1 MADSSSRPD
10 PDALLEQLQQA
21 DAQAARGKL
30 KVFFGANAGVGKTYA
45 MLATAQSLR
54 EQGRDVLV
62 GVVETHGRDET
73 AALLAGLPVLPLRE
87 QDYRGHRL
95 REFDLDGALA
105 RHPSLILMDE
115 LAHTNAPGS
124 RHQKRW
130 QDVEELLAAGID
142 VFTTVNVQH
151 LESLN
156 DVVGGI
162 TGVRVWETVPDR
174 VFDRADE
181 VVLVDLPPDELLKRL
196 QEGKVYLPR
205 QAERAIQN
213 FFRKG
218 NLIALRELALRRTA
232 DRVDGEMRA
241 WRRDQSVDTVW
252 RTRDSL
258 LVAVG
263 PAPGDE
269 KVVRTAA
276 RLAARLEV
284 PWHAVYV
291 ETPRLQRLGEGERAR
306 ILAVLAL
313 AQELGAQTATL
324 PGQEAAAALVD
335 YARRHNLA
343 KVVVGRSPR
352 AARVERPW
360 TWLSGAFRPTM
371 AGRLARRGDDLD
383 IVEVPRSDA
392 DQRIRGRQG
401 SGSPGDAADGR
412 GGDEAVARRLF
423 PYVATTGL
431 CALTTALTTP
441 LLPYLDLANIVML
454 FLLTVLAV
462 AMKFG
467 RGPAVLA
474 AFLSVLVF
482 DFFFVPPRFS
492 LAVSDAQYLLTFLVM
507 LVVALVTGQLTAN
520 LRFQAEASARRELR
534 SRALFELAR
543 ELAGAFA
550 PEQIVDICD
559 RSVQASF
566 GATARLLLPDA
577 DDRLVVPGDSSL
589 DAGIADWVFDK
600 GQPAGIGTDTL
611 PSSPWLYLPLKAPMR
626 TRGVLALEPPP
637 GAARWLLVPEERR
650 QLDTLAAL
658 VAIALERVHYIA
670 VAQEALVS
678 MESERLRNSLLSALS
693 HDLRTPL
700 TSLVGSAEAL
710 VLTGQGP
717 GVPALTPRQRE
728 LAASLRDEALR
739 MNALVNNLLDMARLE
754 SGQVQLNRQWHAL
767 EELLGSALAA
777 REQALAGHR
786 IVTDLPADLPL
797 VECDGVLIERVLC
810 NLLENG
816 AKYTPPGSTLTV
828 SAAVVAESGGRQ
840 VQVAVSDNG
849 PGLAPGAEE
858 LVFAK
863 FSRGRVESNVPGVGL
878 GLAICRAIVEAHGGR
893 IWAENKEAVPA
904 LAVSGQEGPR
914 PSQSTGARF
923 VFTLPLGTPPRLEDD
938 GEEAAAASPLPP
950 LALES
955 PR

>member
-1 MADSSSRPD
+1 MADPSARPD

-45 MLATAQSLR
+45 MLATARALR
-54 EQGRDVLV
+54 EQGQDVLV
-62 GVVETHGRDET
+62 GVVETHGRGET
-73 AALLAGLPVLPLRE
+73 AALLDGLPVLPPRE

-95 REFDLDGALA
+95 REFDLDGALE
-105 RHPSLILMDE
+105 RHPALILMDE

-174 VFDRADE
+174 VFDQADE

-241 WRRDQSVDTVW
+241 WRRDQSVETVW

-291 ETPRLQRLGEGERAR
+291 ETPRLQRLGERERAR

-324 PGQEAAAALVD
+324 PGQDAAAALVD

-352 AARVERPW
+352 AERSARPW
-360 TWLSGAFRPTM
+360 GWLAGLLRPPM

-383 IVEVPRSDA
+383 VLEVPRSDA
-392 DQRIRGRQG
+392 DQRIRGRG
-401 SGSPGDAADGR
+401 PLDE
-412 GGDEAVARRLF
+412 DEAVGAGPHGMQAYL
-423 PYVATTGL
+423 PYLATAGL
-431 CALTTALTTP
+431 CALTTAIATP

-454 FLLTVLAV
+454 FLLTVLVA

-474 AFLSVLVF
+474 AVLSVGF
-482 DFFFVPPRFS
+482 YDFFCVPPIYSF
-492 LAVSDAQYLLTFLVM
+492 AVTDAQYLLTFAVM
-507 LVVALVTGQLTAN
+507 LLVGLVTGQLTAN
-520 LRFQAEASARRELR
+520 LRFQAAASARRELR

-550 PEQIVDICD
+550 PEQIIEICD
-559 RSVQASF
+559 RAVRASF
-566 GATARLLLPDA
+566 GASARLLLPDA
-577 DDRLVVPGDSSL
+577 TDRLALGDDASL
-589 DAGIADWVFDK
+589 DPGIAEWVFAK
-600 GQPAGIGTDTL
+600 GLPAGMGTDTL
-611 PSSPWLYLPLKAPMR
+611 PSAPRLYLPLKAPMR

-637 GAARWLLVPEERR
+637 GSARLLLIPEERR
-650 QLDTLAAL
+650 QLETLAAL

-670 VAQEALVS
+670 VAQDALVS

-700 TSLVGSAEAL
+700 TSLVGTAEAL
-710 VLTGQGP
+710 ALTGQG
-717 GVPALTPRQRE
+717 GEGASLTPRQRE
-728 LAASLRDEALR
+728 LASSLRDEALR

-754 SGQVQLNRQWHAL
+754 SGQVQLNRQWHAV

-777 REQALAGHR
+777 RENALAGHR
-786 IVTDLPADLPL
+786 VVTDLPADLPL
-797 VECDGVLIERVLC
+797 VECDGVLVERVLC

-828 SAAVVAESGGRQ
+828 NAQVVDGGAAGRQ
-840 VQVAVSDNG
+840 LQVAVSDDG

-863 FSRGRVESNVPGVGL
+863 FSRGRAESNVPGVGL

-893 IWAENKEAVPA
+893 IWAENKTLPA
-904 LAVSGQEGPR
+904 PEGGEEAVSG
-914 PSQSTGARF
+914 GARF
-923 VFTLPLGTPPRLEDD
+923 VFALPLGTPPRLDES
-938 GEEAAAASPLPP
+938 EAETEAGAGVPAALLPP
-950 LALES
+950 PMEL
-955 PR
+955 P